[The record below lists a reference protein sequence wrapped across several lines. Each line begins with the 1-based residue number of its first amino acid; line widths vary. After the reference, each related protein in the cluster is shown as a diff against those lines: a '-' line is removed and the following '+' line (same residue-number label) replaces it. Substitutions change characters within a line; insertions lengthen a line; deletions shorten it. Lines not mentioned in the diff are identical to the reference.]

1 MIRKLLA
8 AAGLV
13 ACSIAAHAADP
24 WSEAQQASG
33 IALGTLLVVDYLQTR
48 QIAKQPEL
56 YYEINPVLGKHPS
69 LGTVNT
75 YFAGAAILGYLA
87 LDALPSD
94 MRSWAL
100 GAGIVL
106 ELAVTA
112 HNNTIGLKA
121 RW

>member
-1 MIRKLLA
+1 
-8 AAGLV
+8 
-13 ACSIAAHAADP
+13 
-24 WSEAQQASG
+24 
-33 IALGTLLVVDYLQTR
+33 
-48 QIAKQPEL
+48 
-56 YYEINPVLGKHPS
+56 VLGKHPS

>member
-1 MIRKLLA
+1 MITKLLA
-8 AAGLV
+8 AAGLISCALV
-13 ACSIAAHAADP
+13 AHAADP
-24 WSEAQQASG
+24 WSEVQQASG

-48 QIAKQPEL
+48 QIAKQPEI
-56 YYEINPVLGKHPS
+56 YHEINPVLGKHPS
-69 LGTVNT
+69 ISTVNT

-94 MRSWAL
+94 LRSWAL

>member
-1 MIRKLLA
+1 MIKKLLA
-8 AAGLV
+8 AISLAALTVIAQAG
-13 ACSIAAHAADP
+13 DP
-24 WSEAQQASG
+24 WSEVQQASG
-33 IALGTLLVVDYLQTR
+33 IALGTLLLVDYLQTR
-48 QIAKQPEL
+48 QIAKQPEI
-56 YYEINPVLGKHPS
+56 YHETNPVLGRHPS
-69 LGTVNT
+69 LGAVNA
-75 YFAGAAILGYLA
+75 YFAGAAIIGYLA

-106 ELAVTA
+106 ELAVTS

>member
-1 MIRKLLA
+1 MIKKLLA
-8 AAGLV
+8 VASLAALTAV
-13 ACSIAAHAADP
+13 AQAGDS

-33 IALGTLLVVDYLQTR
+33 IALGTLLLVDYLQTR
-48 QIAKQPEL
+48 QIAKQPEI
-56 YYEINPVLGKHPS
+56 YHEINPVLGKHPS

-106 ELAVTA
+106 ELAVTS

>member
-1 MIRKLLA
+1 MIAKLLA
-8 AAGLV
+8 AAGLISCALV
-13 ACSIAAHAADP
+13 AHAADP

-48 QIAKQPEL
+48 QIAKQPEI
-56 YYEINPVLGKHPS
+56 YYEINPVLGRHPS
-69 LGTVNT
+69 ISTVNT
-75 YFAGAAILGYLA
+75 YFAGAALLGYLA

>member
-1 MIRKLLA
+1 MISKLLA
-8 AAGLV
+8 AAGLISCALV
-13 ACSIAAHAADP
+13 AHAADP
-24 WSEAQQASG
+24 WSESQQASG

-48 QIAKQPEL
+48 QIAKQPET
-56 YYEINPVLGKHPS
+56 YHEINPVLGKHPS
-69 LGTVNT
+69 LSTVNT

>member
-1 MIRKLLA
+1 MIAKLLA
-8 AAGLV
+8 AAGLISCALV
-13 ACSIAAHAADP
+13 AHAADP
-24 WSEAQQASG
+24 WSETQQASG

-48 QIAKQPEL
+48 QIAKQPEI
-56 YYEINPVLGKHPS
+56 YHETNPVLGKHPS
-69 LGTVNT
+69 ISTVNT
-75 YFAGAAILGYLA
+75 YFAGVAILGYLA

>member
-1 MIRKLLA
+1 MIKKLLA
-8 AAGLV
+8 AASLAALTAV
-13 ACSIAAHAADP
+13 ANAGDP
-24 WSEAQQASG
+24 WSEVQQASG

-48 QIAKQPEL
+48 QIAKQPEVYHEL
-56 YYEINPVLGKHPS
+56 NPVLGKHPS
-69 LGTVNT
+69 ISTVNT
-75 YFAGAAILGYLA
+75 YFAGVAILGYLT

-106 ELAVTA
+106 ELTVTA
-112 HNNTIGLKA
+112 DNNTIGLKA